1 MDYIDPVTASPAHYK
16 LLLETEQGR
25 MLEMTVKAGVKDEVH
40 SHPSALVYFIR
51 GGAAR
56 IHLPDGQSQE
66 IEIADGF
73 VMAHAA
79 WTHQV
84 ENIGQT
90 DIHAIIFEPK

>member
-1 MDYIDPVTASPAHYK
+1 MDYIDPVTSSPAHYK
-16 LLLETEQGR
+16 LLLETDQGR
-25 MLEMTVKAGVKDEVH
+25 MLEMTLKAATKDAVH
-40 SHPSALVYFIR
+40 SHPSELVYFI
-51 GGAAR
+51 GGGTAR

-73 VMAHAA
+73 VMAHDA